1 MAWIW
6 FLCLWYKYFCLAFA
20 ANFATDGFIF
30 DRVIDLRAQ
39 KHKPRSGH
47 RQILFR
53 RRRTQPLLFL
63 TPYLLGALIL
73 IALPAGISFFIAFTR
88 YDGLSAPVFT
98 GWQNFQT
105 LKLEPLYKVA
115 LINSLIFTTQSVPL
129 RVLGALALAL
139 LLNRPRRG
147 TSLYRAAI
155 VLPTVIPDVA
165 YALAWTWVLNP
176 LYGPLNASLRTFGL
190 PAPPW
195 LSDPAW
201 SLPGLV
207 LASLF
212 PIGEGFILLLAGLR
226 HIPREV
232 EDAALVDGA
241 NRWQMFTSI
250 TLPLI
255 GPWLAL
261 LTIRDVVFSFQNT
274 FTPATIMTGGG
285 PYYSTFF
292 TTQFIYE
299 TAFDRMDMGLASMFM
314 LMVFLVTIGLVT
326 LVYFL
331 FEGGGFD
338 EE

>member
-1 MAWIW
+1 MT
-6 FLCLWYKYFCLAFA
+6 LTRRTRLAF
-20 ANFATDGFIF
+20 
-30 DRVIDLRAQ
+30 
-39 KHKPRSGH
+39 
-47 RQILFR
+47 
-53 RRRTQPLLFL
+53 FL
-63 TPYLLGALIL
+63 TPYLLGALLL
-73 IALPAGISFFIAFTR
+73 IALPAGISLFAAFMR
-88 YDGLSAPVFT
+88 YDGLSAPAFA

-105 LKLEPLYKVA
+105 LKLEPLFQVA

-129 RVLGALALAL
+129 RVLGALGLAL

-147 TSLYRAAI
+147 TAFYRAAI

-165 YALAWTWVLNP
+165 YALTWTWILNP
-176 LYGPLNASLRTFGL
+176 LYGPLNASLRTLGL
-190 PAPPW
+190 FAPPW
-195 LSDPAW
+195 LSDSNW
-201 SLPGLV
+201 SLPALL

-232 EDAALVDGA
+232 QDAARVDGA

-250 TLPLI
+250 TLPLLA
-255 GPWLAL
+255 PWLAL
-261 LTIRDVVFSFQNT
+261 LTIRDVVLSFQNT
-274 FTPATIMTGGG
+274 FTPAIIMTGGG

-292 TTQFIYE
+292 TTQLIYE
-299 TAFDRMDMGLASMFM
+299 AAFDRMDFGLASVIM
-314 LMVFLVTIGLVT
+314 LVVFLVTIALVT